1 MRFYFV
7 NRRKEIF
14 KNRNKVPQFVGRLIT
29 AIIVLG
35 ITAFFTPGFATS
47 SIWVVALAVLL
58 LTVFDFTI
66 STFTALFTHPIVK
79 GIIGFVL
86 CAITLYVVQY
96 VVTGYGISWIAALLG
111 ALVYAI
117 VDYMLPATNS

>member
-1 MRFYFV
+1 M
-7 NRRKEIF
+7 
-14 KNRNKVPQFVGRLIT
+14 NRNKVPQFIGRLIT

-47 SIWVVALAVLL
+47 SIWIVALAVLL
-58 LTVFDFTI
+58 LTAFDFVI

-96 VVTGYGISWIAALLG
+96 VVTGYGISWISALLG

-117 VDYMLPATNS
+117 VDYMLPAEEDAEKHIHHTAA

>member
-1 MRFYFV
+1 M
-7 NRRKEIF
+7 
-14 KNRNKVPQFVGRLIT
+14 NRNKIPQFVGRLIT

-35 ITAFFTPGFATS
+35 ITAFFTPGFTAS
-47 SIWVVALAVLL
+47 SIWMVALAVLL
-58 LTVFDFTI
+58 LTVFDFVI

-86 CAITLYVVQY
+86 CTITLYVVQY

-117 VDYMLPATNS
+117 VDYMLPAEEDAGKHIHHVAI

>member
-1 MRFYFV
+1 M
-7 NRRKEIF
+7 
-14 KNRNKVPQFVGRLIT
+14 NRNKIPQFVGRLIT

-35 ITAFFTPGFATS
+35 ITAFFTPGFTAS
-47 SIWVVALAVLL
+47 SIWMVALAVLL
-58 LTVFDFTI
+58 LTVFDFVI

-86 CAITLYVVQY
+86 CSITLYVVQY

-117 VDYMLPATNS
+117 VDYMLPAEEDAGKHIHHAAI

>member
-1 MRFYFV
+1 M
-7 NRRKEIF
+7 NT
-14 KNRNKVPQFVGRLIT
+14 NKVPQFVGRLVT

-47 SIWVVALAVLL
+47 SIWIIALAVLL
-58 LTVFDFTI
+58 LTVLDFVI
-66 STFTALFTHPIVK
+66 STFTSLFTHPVVK

-117 VDYMLPATNS
+117 VDYMLPAEENSNRHIHHAAI

>member
-1 MRFYFV
+1 M
-7 NRRKEIF
+7 
-14 KNRNKVPQFVGRLIT
+14 NRNKVPQFIGRLIT

-47 SIWVVALAVLL
+47 SIWIVVLAVLL
-58 LTVFDFTI
+58 LTAFDFVI

-117 VDYMLPATNS
+117 VDYMLPAEEDAEKHIHHTAA

>member
-1 MRFYFV
+1 M
-7 NRRKEIF
+7 
-14 KNRNKVPQFVGRLIT
+14 NRNKIPQFVGRLIT

-35 ITAFFTPGFATS
+35 ITAFFTPGFTAS
-47 SIWVVALAVLL
+47 SIWMVALAVLL
-58 LTVFDFTI
+58 LTVFDFVI

-86 CAITLYVVQY
+86 CTITLYVVQY

-117 VDYMLPATNS
+117 VDYMLPAEEDAGKHIHHAAV

>member
-1 MRFYFV
+1 M
-7 NRRKEIF
+7 
-14 KNRNKVPQFVGRLIT
+14 NRNKIPQFVGRLIT

-35 ITAFFTPGFATS
+35 ITAFFTPGFTAS
-47 SIWVVALAVLL
+47 SIWMVALAVLL
-58 LTVFDFTI
+58 LTVFDFVI

-86 CAITLYVVQY
+86 CSITLYVVQY

-117 VDYMLPATNS
+117 VDYMLPAEEDAGKHIHHAAV

>member
-1 MRFYFV
+1 M
-7 NRRKEIF
+7 
-14 KNRNKVPQFVGRLIT
+14 NRNKISQFVGRLIT

-35 ITAFFTPGFATS
+35 ITAFFTPGFTAS
-47 SIWVVALAVLL
+47 SIWMVALAILL
-58 LTVFDFTI
+58 LTVFDFVI

-86 CAITLYVVQY
+86 CTITLYVVQY

-117 VDYMLPATNS
+117 VDYMLPAEEDAGKHIHHAAI

>member
-1 MRFYFV
+1 M
-7 NRRKEIF
+7 
-14 KNRNKVPQFVGRLIT
+14 NRNKVPQFVGRLIT

-58 LTVFDFTI
+58 LTVFDFAI

-86 CAITLYVVQY
+86 CISFNMLLLVM
-96 VVTGYGISWIAALLG
+96 GYLG
-111 ALVYAI
+111 LRHYLV
-117 VDYMLPATNS
+117 L

>member
-1 MRFYFV
+1 M
-7 NRRKEIF
+7 
-14 KNRNKVPQFVGRLIT
+14 NRNKVPQFIGRLIT

-47 SIWVVALAVLL
+47 SIWIVALAVLL
-58 LTVFDFTI
+58 LTAFDFVI

-96 VVTGYGISWIAALLG
+96 VVTGYDISWISALLG

-117 VDYMLPATNS
+117 VDYMLPAEEDAEKHIHHTAA

>member
-1 MRFYFV
+1 M
-7 NRRKEIF
+7 
-14 KNRNKVPQFVGRLIT
+14 NRNKVPQFIGRLIT

-47 SIWVVALAVLL
+47 SIWIVALAVLL
-58 LTVFDFTI
+58 LTAFDFVI

-117 VDYMLPATNS
+117 VDYMLPAEEDAEKHIHHTAA

>member
-1 MRFYFV
+1 M
-7 NRRKEIF
+7 
-14 KNRNKVPQFVGRLIT
+14 NRNKIPQFVGRLIT

-35 ITAFFTPGFATS
+35 ITAFFTPGFTAS
-47 SIWVVALAVLL
+47 SIWMVALAVLL
-58 LTVFDFTI
+58 LTVFDFVI
-66 STFTALFTHPIVK
+66 STFTALFTHPFVK

-117 VDYMLPATNS
+117 VDYMLPAEEDAGKHIHHAAV

>member
-1 MRFYFV
+1 M
-7 NRRKEIF
+7 
-14 KNRNKVPQFVGRLIT
+14 NRNKVPQFIGRLIT

-47 SIWVVALAVLL
+47 SIWIVALAVLL
-58 LTVFDFTI
+58 LTAFDFVI

-96 VVTGYGISWIAALLG
+96 VVTGYGISLISALLG

-117 VDYMLPATNS
+117 VDYMLPAEEDAEKHIHHTAA

>member
-1 MRFYFV
+1 M
-7 NRRKEIF
+7 
-14 KNRNKVPQFVGRLIT
+14 
-29 AIIVLG
+29 
-35 ITAFFTPGFATS
+35 
-47 SIWVVALAVLL
+47 VALAVLL
-58 LTVFDFTI
+58 LTVFDFVI

-86 CAITLYVVQY
+86 CTITLYVVQY

-117 VDYMLPATNS
+117 VDYMLPAEEDAGKHIHHAAV

>member
-1 MRFYFV
+1 M
-7 NRRKEIF
+7 
-14 KNRNKVPQFVGRLIT
+14 NRNKIPQFVGRLIT

-35 ITAFFTPGFATS
+35 ITAFFTPGFTAS
-47 SIWVVALAVLL
+47 SIWMVALAVLL
-58 LTVFDFTI
+58 LTVFDFVI

-86 CAITLYVVQY
+86 CTITLYVVQY

-117 VDYMLPATNS
+117 VDYMLPAEEDAGKHIHHAAI

>member
-1 MRFYFV
+1 M
-7 NRRKEIF
+7 
-14 KNRNKVPQFVGRLIT
+14 NRNKIPQFVGRLIT

-35 ITAFFTPGFATS
+35 ITAFFTPGFTAS
-47 SIWVVALAVLL
+47 SIWMVALAVLL
-58 LTVFDFTI
+58 LTVFDFVI

-86 CAITLYVVQY
+86 CTITLYVVQY

-117 VDYMLPATNS
+117 VDYMLPAEEDAVKHIHHAAV

>member
-1 MRFYFV
+1 M
-7 NRRKEIF
+7 
-14 KNRNKVPQFVGRLIT
+14 NRNKIPQFVGRLIT

-35 ITAFFTPGFATS
+35 ITAFFTPGFTAS
-47 SIWVVALAVLL
+47 NIWMVALAVLL
-58 LTVFDFTI
+58 LTVFDFVI

-86 CAITLYVVQY
+86 CTITLYVVQY

-117 VDYMLPATNS
+117 VDYMLPAEEDAGKHIHHAAV

>member
-1 MRFYFV
+1 M
-7 NRRKEIF
+7 
-14 KNRNKVPQFVGRLIT
+14 NRNKIPQFVGRLIT

-35 ITAFFTPGFATS
+35 ITAFFTPGFTAS
-47 SIWVVALAVLL
+47 SIWMVALAVLL
-58 LTVFDFTI
+58 LTVFDFVI

-86 CAITLYVVQY
+86 CSITLYVVQY

-117 VDYMLPATNS
+117 VDYMLPAEEDAGKHIHLAAV

>member
-1 MRFYFV
+1 M
-7 NRRKEIF
+7 
-14 KNRNKVPQFVGRLIT
+14 NRNKVPQFVGRLIT

-58 LTVFDFTI
+58 LTVFDFVI

-86 CAITLYVVQY
+86 CTITLYVVQY

-117 VDYMLPATNS
+117 VDYMLPAEEDAGKHIHHAAV

>member
-1 MRFYFV
+1 M
-7 NRRKEIF
+7 
-14 KNRNKVPQFVGRLIT
+14 NRNKIPQFVGRLIT

-35 ITAFFTPGFATS
+35 ITAFFTPGFTAS
-47 SIWVVALAVLL
+47 SIWMVALAILL
-58 LTVFDFTI
+58 LTVFDFVI

-96 VVTGYGISWIAALLG
+96 VVTGYGISWISALLG

-117 VDYMLPATNS
+117 VDYMLPAEEDAGKHIHHAAV